1 MTKEE
6 KALLDMLAY
15 AEGTLGVSQ
24 NGYDVLVGVKRVI
37 AGWTSDTTIVHMGS
51 DWIDKASKSSAA
63 GRYQFLKSTWVGG
76 TKDKP
81 GKNLPMTKDNQ
92 NNRALEIINS
102 VIGNIDKT
110 KLTTRS
116 VFNSAMNKLSTQW
129 ASIPV
134 TTDIVD
140 SKGVLHAAG
149 KSYYDKVG
157 VNHAVNA
164 DKLFE
169 IYNKALA
176 LY

>member
-24 NGYDVLVGVKRVI
+24 NGYDVLVGTKRVI

-63 GRYQFLKSTWVGG
+63 GRYQFLKSTWMGG

-81 GKNLPMTKDNQ
+81 GINLPMTKDNQ
-92 NNRALEIINS
+92 NKRALDIINS
-102 VIGNIDKT
+102 VIGSVDKT
-110 KLTTRS
+110 KLSNRN
-116 VFNSAMNKLSTQW
+116 VFNSALNKLSTQW

-134 TTDIVD
+134 TSTIID
-140 SKGVLHAAG
+140 KNGVEHLAG
-149 KSYYDKVG
+149 KSYYDGDG
-157 VNHAVNA
+157 VNHSVNA
-164 DKLFE
+164 DKLFD
-169 IYNKALA
+169 IFNKALA